1 MRIAIKIIV
10 LLASF
15 LILQNGT
22 GLASCAYGD
31 EGQDVTVV
39 QQFLYRIGQPIEI
52 TGVFDDQTMTAVEQY
67 QNMHFLPVT
76 GQVDETTI
84 MRMFGQSD
92 IPSTYTS
99 GLGNEWFPILLL
111 KTAES
116 FIGVPYV
123 WGGDSPSG
131 FDCSG
136 FIQYVFQQMGLKL
149 PRTADEQFNYGYI
162 VQKDQLLPGDLVFFE
177 TYEPGPSHVGIYYN
191 AHYFIHA
198 DSAAGMITFDTLDR
212 AYREETFLGGR
223 RMFLW

>member
-1 MRIAIKIIV
+1 
-10 LLASF
+10 
-15 LILQNGT
+15 
-22 GLASCAYGD
+22 
-31 EGQDVTVV
+31 
-39 QQFLYRIGQPIEI
+39 
-52 TGVFDDQTMTAVEQY
+52 MTAVEQY